1 MFEKVI
7 AIIII
12 LLFNLMPVKAGSS
25 EEWYQKGTD
34 LYESGKYEE
43 AIKWFDKAIEGDSH
57 SLKAW
62 YNRGNSLFNL
72 GRYGEA
78 IESYNKVLTI
88 DPDYAI
94 AWYKNGKALCE
105 EGKTEEGY
113 RCYEKY
119 DDFFKHISP
128 PPGMKA
134 HNVINNRPG
143 EGAEGPAWGLQ
154 KDPEAEKLLSIF
166 KNPVTEDNQ
175 EIKNITFPD
184 FSGDRRDILFRHL
197 ATSAKWRLISADDT
211 LTATRRFVIN
221 GDWTDNYGY
230 FEDYHADN
238 ISIETAMWIEYNIP
252 VIRDLEESTN
262 YEKTGTGSITLN
274 LMEDNGFYSCLQLES
289 GKTALRILEKSPYRG
304 RPLTGMAL
312 NFLKKELEGLF
323 TSKTALEKGFD
334 SSLMPLFSV
343 RKGKCDIKVRAG
355 LQPGIYQV
363 DAFINPGEK
372 GYVYLKLFEGTK
384 NMPLE
389 ESQEDIYYASK
400 EYTGW
405 SDNKNEQFFY
415 NSRITVYEGGFHSS
429 YPARFELWF
438 HPDDASTPERKLV
451 DKIFIISGW
460 ER

>member
-7 AIIII
+7 AIII
-12 LLFNLMPVKAGSS
+12 LLFNLMPARAESS
-25 EEWYQKGTD
+25 EEWCRKSTD

-43 AIKWFDKAIEGDSH
+43 AIKWLDKAIEADGH
-57 SLKAW
+57 SITAW
-62 YNRGNSLFNL
+62 YNMGTCLFNL

-78 IESYNKVLTI
+78 IECYNKVLTI

-94 AWYKNGKALCE
+94 AWYKTGKALRE

-119 DDFFKHISP
+119 NDFFKHITV

-134 HNVINNRPG
+134 HHVINNRPG
-143 EGAEGPAWGLQ
+143 EGAEGPPWGFQ
-154 KDPEAEKLLSIF
+154 KDPEVEKLLSIF

-175 EIKNITFPD
+175 EIENITFPD

-230 FEDYHADN
+230 FEDYHTDN

-252 VIRDLEESTN
+252 VTRDLEESTN
-262 YEKTGTGSITLN
+262 YEKGGTGSITLN
-274 LMEDNGFYSCLQLES
+274 LTEDHGFYSCLQLDS

-304 RPLTGMAL
+304 RPLTVMAL
-312 NFLKKELEGLF
+312 KFLKKELEGLF
-323 TSKTALEKGFD
+323 ASKTASEKGFD
-334 SSLMPLFSV
+334 PSLMPLFSV
-343 RKGKCDIKVRAG
+343 RKGKPDIKVRAG

-372 GYVYLKLFEGTK
+372 GFVYLKLFEETK

-389 ESQEDIYYASK
+389 ASQEDIYYASK

-415 NSRITVYEGGFHSS
+415 NSQITVYEGGFHSS

-438 HPDDASTPERKLV
+438 HPDDTSKPERKLLE
-451 DKIFIISGW
+451 KIFIISGW